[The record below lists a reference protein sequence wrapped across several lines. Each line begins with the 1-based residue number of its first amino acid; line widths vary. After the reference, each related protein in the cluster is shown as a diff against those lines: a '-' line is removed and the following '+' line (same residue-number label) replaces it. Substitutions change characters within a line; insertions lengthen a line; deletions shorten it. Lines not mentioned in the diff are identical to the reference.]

1 MERAPAPEAAPATD
15 DVSPRRRAV
24 VIGADDVRRTIGQP
38 GLLERAGAAE
48 VVYESPTRFEILLQR
63 LRGEH
68 QAPPDLPATL
78 EEWFA
83 TFVSTEAGAEDVS
96 LVVTSLRHEL
106 LGPDPWRHVSTG
118 LLVEPP
124 AVFEQVWDEEAI
136 AWLRGQ
142 CEPTGAVTVSASIEA
157 LRRIVDELH
166 GGGRT
171 LLVLTVSTYDP
182 TDTTFSYAGI
192 ADTFALRAHRLTAEI
207 QRLALERD
215 VGFVDVDTAIAELGA
230 ADNVPAAGDF
240 TDDAA
245 RFITEEAIF
254 AFDQA
259 ALFGA
264 SVQPAVMRLA
274 VPAFDRRTERG
285 NGRLLRWHVG
295 PKTAITRGDELFDV
309 LFEDLPLRVD
319 HDEADRDKRR
329 PTTGRRV
336 TRKRSL
342 TVNVVAASDGFLS
355 DVLVAEGDPVSIG
368 DDVAVVTPVE
378 PDSSPAITDATGEFR
393 VATRRGAVNRETE
406 EGRRR

>member
-1 MERAPAPEAAPATD
+1 MERAPAPETASAPRD
-15 DVSPRRRAV
+15 ESGRHRAV
-24 VIGADDVRRTIGQP
+24 VIGAADVRRTIGQP
-38 GLLERAGAAE
+38 GLLERAGAAD
-48 VVYESPTRFEILLQR
+48 VVYEGPTHFEILLQR
-63 LRGEH
+63 LSGDH
-68 QAPPDLPATL
+68 QVPPDLPATL

-83 TFVSTEAGAEDVS
+83 TFVSTEADAADVS

-106 LGPDPWRHVSTG
+106 LGPDPWRHRPTG
-118 LLVEPP
+118 LLLEPP
-124 AVFEQVWDEEAI
+124 PDYEETWDDEAI

-142 CEPTGAVTVSASIEA
+142 CEPTGAVTVTASIDA
-157 LRRIVDELH
+157 LRRVVDVVH
-166 GGGRT
+166 GDGRT

-182 TDTTFSYAGI
+182 TDTTFSYTGI
-192 ADTFALRAHRLTAEI
+192 EDTFALRAHRLIAEV

-230 ADNVPAAGDF
+230 AEHVPAAGDF
-240 TDDAA
+240 TDEAA
-245 RFITEEAIF
+245 RYITEEAIF

-264 SVQPAVMRLA
+264 SVQPAVMRIA

-285 NGRLLRWHVG
+285 SGRLVRWHVG
-295 PKTAITRGDELFDV
+295 PKTAIARGDDLFDV

-329 PTTGRRV
+329 PTTGRRL

-342 TVNVVAASDGFLS
+342 TVRVVAASDGFLC
-355 DVLVAEGDPVSIG
+355 DVVVAEGDPVSIG

-378 PDSSPAITDATGEFR
+378 PDHSPAITDATGEFR
-393 VATRRGAVNRETE
+393 VATRRGVVSRET
-406 EGRRR
+406 GDGMRP